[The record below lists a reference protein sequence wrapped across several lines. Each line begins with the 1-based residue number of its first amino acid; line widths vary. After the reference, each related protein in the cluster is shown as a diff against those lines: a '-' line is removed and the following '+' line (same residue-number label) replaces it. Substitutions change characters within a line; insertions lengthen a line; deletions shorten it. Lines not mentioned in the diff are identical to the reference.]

1 MAFETDRTGF
11 DLLDEGCRS
20 MCMTFAEK
28 PDVDGQ
34 AFGGTQHHLDVPR
47 TGRNGCGVCAI
58 GGSDATADEGRD
70 AIRKS
75 GVDLLRRHE
84 MDVRVDAA
92 RRPNAVLARY
102 GIGRVAHR
110 KRWRD
115 AAHCVRI
122 A

>member
-1 MAFETDRTGF
+1 MPAAGAFRVERMDCAAIERSDRVLDKARFIQRVGVNGHLYVKIVSDGERRADHRGCRSPIFMAFETDRTGF

-58 GGSDATADEGRD
+58 
-70 AIRKS
+70 
-75 GVDLLRRHE
+75 
-84 MDVRVDAA
+84 
-92 RRPNAVLARY
+92 
-102 GIGRVAHR
+102 
-110 KRWRD
+110 
-115 AAHCVRI
+115 
-122 A
+122 